1 MRGKWRETIL
11 GRSAQVLSH
20 GERKKVVAVSV
31 LQISFG
37 LLDLLGIAV
46 VGMLGALAISGV
58 GSQQPGNRVGAA
70 LDFLGLADKSLQ
82 TQAALLGL
90 AATLLLVGKT
100 LFSIIFTKKIL
111 YFLSRRGARISS
123 MLIDKLLSK
132 SLLVIQSRSTQ
143 QTLLQSQMVLRQS
156 RWEYSPRQ

>member
-100 LFSIIFTKKIL
+100 LFSIIFTKSFLVSEFLLIL
-111 YFLSRRGARISS
+111 
-123 MLIDKLLSK
+123 
-132 SLLVIQSRSTQ
+132 T
-143 QTLLQSQMVLRQS
+143 
-156 RWEYSPRQ
+156 